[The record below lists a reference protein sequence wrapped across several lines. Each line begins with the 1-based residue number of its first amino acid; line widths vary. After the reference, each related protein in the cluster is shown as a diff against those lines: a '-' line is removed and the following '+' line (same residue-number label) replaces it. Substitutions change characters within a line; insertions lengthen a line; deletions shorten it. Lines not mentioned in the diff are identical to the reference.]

1 MRIYVIGGEGQVAR
15 SLREAA
21 AADKETEFGFG
32 RRPDV
37 DLLNAVSIERAI
49 AAFRPDVVVN
59 PAAYTAVDKAE
70 SEPDLA
76 FALNRYG
83 AGLVAAAA
91 ADQGIPVIHLSTD
104 YVFDGTKTGAYLE
117 SDPVNPQS
125 VYGRSKLAG
134 ELAVAAA
141 NPRHVIL
148 RTSWVYAPFGSNFV
162 RTILRLASERDR
174 LRVVNDQVGCPTY
187 APDIADAIRA
197 IAGRV
202 AGGWQPHYAG
212 VTHLAGPDPMTW
224 YAFAKQVTD
233 LAASRG
239 RRSVL
244 LDPISTSDYPT
255 AAVRPANSQLSSAK
269 LAAVFDVGL
278 PPLKQSLTDCL
289 DRLLRI

>member
-1 MRIYVIGGEGQVAR
+1 M
-15 SLREAA
+15 
-21 AADKETEFGFG
+21 
-32 RRPDV
+32 
-37 DLLNAVSIERAI
+37 
-49 AAFRPDVVVN
+49 
-59 PAAYTAVDKAE
+59 
-70 SEPDLA
+70 
-76 FALNRYG
+76 
-83 AGLVAAAA
+83 
-91 ADQGIPVIHLSTD
+91 
-104 YVFDGTKTGAYLE
+104 
-117 SDPVNPQS
+117 
-125 VYGRSKLAG
+125 
-134 ELAVAAA
+134 
-141 NPRHVIL
+141 
-148 RTSWVYAPFGSNFV
+148 

-202 AGGWQPHYAG
+202 AGGWQPRYAG

-239 RRSVL
+239 GRSVL

-269 LAAVFDVGL
+269 LAVVFDVGL